1 MTTALSRKELHVFS
15 LGAGVQSST
24 MLLMA
29 CHGEITP
36 MPDLVIFSDTG
47 WEPKAVYKHLE
58 WLKIE
63 VKKFG
68 VEIITVDNGNIREDI
83 FNAVNDSKR
92 FASLPFFT
100 LSDVPVYER
109 EDEEEEIDEN
119 QYVMFDDI
127 EFEKAENKVIGF
139 KEQKGMVRRQ
149 CTREY
154 KIHAVQQ
161 AVRRHLGYQKGQ
173 RVKELVHMWKGISTD
188 EIERMDMSQDKWI
201 EFRYPLIEQNMSR
214 SGCLEWMEAKGYP
227 RPPKSSC
234 IGCPF
239 HNDAM
244 WLDMKINDPES
255 WADAVLI
262 DGVIK
267 KLPRFKGKA
276 FLHRSCRP
284 LEEVD
289 FNENQLNTD
298 NYFINDC
305 SGSCGV

>member
-1 MTTALSRKELHVFS
+1 MKVKEINVLS
-15 LGAGVQSST
+15 LGAGVQSTT

-36 MPDLVIFSDTG
+36 KPDLVIFSDTG
-47 WEPKAVYKHLE
+47 WEPKNVYRHLE
-58 WLKIE
+58 WLKEE

-68 VEIITVDNGNIREDI
+68 IEVMTVTNGNIREDI

-100 LSDVPVYER
+100 LSDVPIYEH
-109 EDEEEEIDEN
+109 EEQEEEYDEN
-119 QYVMFDDI
+119 QCLMFDDI
-127 EFEKAENKVIGF
+127 EFERSEKKVIGY

-154 KIHAVQQ
+154 KIHGVQQ
-161 AVRRHLGYQKGQ
+161 GVRRFLGYEKGQ
-173 RVKELVHMWKGISTD
+173 RVKEKVIMWKGISTD
-188 EIERMDMSQDKWI
+188 EVQRMDMSRDKWI
-201 EFRYPLIEQNMSR
+201 EFRYPLIEQDMSR
-214 SGCLEWMEAKGYP
+214 LGCLEWMEKKGYP
-227 RPPKSSC
+227 KPPKSSC

-244 WLDMKINDPES
+244 WLDMKLNDPES
-255 WADAVLI
+255 WEDAVLM

-276 FLHRSCRP
+276 FLHRSCKP
-284 LEEVD
+284 LAEVD
-289 FNENQLNTD
+289 FNENQLDVDHFMNE
-298 NYFINDC
+298 C
-305 SGSCGV
+305 AGVCGV